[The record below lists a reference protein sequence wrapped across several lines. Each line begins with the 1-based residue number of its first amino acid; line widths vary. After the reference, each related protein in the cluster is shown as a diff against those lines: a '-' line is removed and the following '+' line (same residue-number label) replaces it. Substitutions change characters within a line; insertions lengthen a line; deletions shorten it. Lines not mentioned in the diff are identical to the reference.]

1 MEIQS
6 AEQLLQGRCQP
17 CERQDALYSSD
28 QAIAQLAHL
37 EDWYLVCGGQRIR
50 RDYTVNNFLAG
61 LTLFDKVGRLAEI
74 ENHHPDL
81 HLEGYRNVSLEL
93 WTHTIGGLSIND
105 FILAAKING
114 LEKPTGVV
122 VE

>member
-6 AEQLLQGRCQP
+6 AEQLV
-17 CERQDALYSSD
+17 QDQCRPTAGQSGLYSEE
-28 QAIAQLAHL
+28 QTLAQLACL
-37 EDWYLVCGGQRIR
+37 EDWYLVAGGQKIR
-50 RDYTVNNFLAG
+50 RDYTVKNFLAG
-61 LTLFDKVGRLAEI
+61 LEFFDKVAILAEV

-81 HLEGYRNVSLEL
+81 HLVGYRNLSLEL
-93 WTHTIGGLSIND
+93 WTHTIGGLSVND